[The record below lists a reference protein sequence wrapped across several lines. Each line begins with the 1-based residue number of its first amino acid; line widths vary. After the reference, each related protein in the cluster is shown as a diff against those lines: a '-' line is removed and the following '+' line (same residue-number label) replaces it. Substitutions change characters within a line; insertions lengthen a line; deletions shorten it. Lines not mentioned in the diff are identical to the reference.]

1 MENYVAV
8 KKGRYRN
15 PAVNRSL
22 IVPFAEIDVETV
34 IQSALNQKET
44 NKARNKCWGEKK
56 DNSQ

>member
-22 IVPFAEIDVETV
+22 IVPFAEMWIDVETV
-34 IQSALNQKET
+34 IQSALNQKEK
-44 NKARNKCWGEKK
+44 NKYCIVMHICGI
-56 DNSQ
+56 